1 VLHKSRGCAHAMSI
15 RAFEVRRYSGG
26 FFRAAAR
33 LSEVHK
39 GQGQGKNKKKKNK
52 SKDKKDG
59 GA

>member
-1 VLHKSRGCAHAMSI
+1 MSI